1 MTENKKAKKI
11 YISMVV
17 LGYIV
22 MVVPVLVYNAVN
34 YQIFEQVSA
43 TKLTFTFLIA
53 LSMIAIA
60 LLTKMKQRTGWYM
73 LLAGIVLAVIGE
85 ASTQIGYSLLMI
97 GGSMTLDN
105 LVLKKIALHF
115 KEIWYESIGKQVIH
129 TRNFDV

>member
-43 TKLTFTFLIA
+43 VKMTFTFLIA
-53 LSMIAIA
+53 MTMIAIA
-60 LLTKMKQRTGWYM
+60 LLTKMKQRAGWYM
-73 LLAGIVLAVIGE
+73 LLIGIILAVMGE

-105 LVLKKIALHF
+105 LVLKKIALYY
-115 KEIWYESIGKQVIH
+115 KEVWYESIGKQVIH

>member
-17 LGYIV
+17 LGYIL
-22 MVVPVLVYNAVN
+22 MLVPVITYNAVN
-34 YQIFEQVSA
+34 YNIFEQVSA
-43 TKLTFTFLIA
+43 TKMTFTFLIA
-53 LSMIAIA
+53 MTMIAIA
-60 LLTKMKQRTGWYM
+60 LLTKMKQRAWWYM
-73 LLAGIVLAVIGE
+73 LLIGIILAIIGE

-115 KEIWYESIGKQVIH
+115 KEVWYESIGKQVIH

>member
-17 LGYIV
+17 LGYIL
-22 MVVPVLVYNAVN
+22 MLVPVITYNAVN
-34 YQIFEQVSA
+34 YHIFEQVSA
-43 TKLTFTFLIA
+43 TKITFTFLIA
-53 LSMIAIA
+53 MTMIAIA
-60 LLTKMKQRTGWYM
+60 LLTKMKQRAGWYM
-73 LLAGIVLAVIGE
+73 LLIGIILAVIGE
-85 ASTQIGYSLLMI
+85 VSTQIGYSLLMI

-115 KEIWYESIGKQVIH
+115 KEVWYESIGKQVVH

>member
-34 YQIFEQVSA
+34 YQIFEQFSA
-43 TKLTFTFLIA
+43 TKLTFTSLIA

-60 LLTKMKQRTGWYM
+60 LLTKMKQKTGWYM
-73 LLAGIVLAVIGE
+73 LLAGIVLTIIGE

-115 KEIWYESIGKQVIH
+115 KEVWYESIGKQVIH

>member
-1 MTENKKAKKI
+1 MTENKKAKRL

-34 YQIFEQVSA
+34 YQIFEQVSG
-43 TKLTFTFLIA
+43 TKLTFTCLIA

-60 LLTKMKQRTGWYM
+60 LLTKMKQKTGWYM
-73 LLAGIVLAVIGE
+73 LLAGIVLAIIGE

-115 KEIWYESIGKQVIH
+115 KEVWYESIGKQVIH

>member
-53 LSMIAIA
+53 FTMIAIA
-60 LLTKMKQRTGWYM
+60 LLTKMKQKTGWYM

-115 KEIWYESIGKQVIH
+115 KEVWYESIGKPVIH

>member
-43 TKLTFTFLIA
+43 TKLTFTVLIA
-53 LSMIAIA
+53 FTMIAIA
-60 LLTKMKQRTGWYM
+60 LLTKMKQKTGWYM
-73 LLAGIVLAVIGE
+73 LLAGIVLASIGE
-85 ASTQIGYSLLMI
+85 AST
-97 GGSMTLDN
+97 
-105 LVLKKIALHF
+105 
-115 KEIWYESIGKQVIH
+115 
-129 TRNFDV
+129 

>member
-22 MVVPVLVYNAVN
+22 MVVPVLVYNTVN

-43 TKLTFTFLIA
+43 TKLTFTCLIA

-73 LLAGIVLAVIGE
+73 LLAGIVLAIIGE

-115 KEIWYESIGKQVIH
+115 KEVWYESIGKQVIH